1 MNFSCSAGMLY
12 CVSIRDV
19 QTTYSA
25 ENKITSPTSYIY
37 WNYMVCG
44 RPLWC
49 QSQILFSISGDNGL
63 VVIQGCKI

>member
-1 MNFSCSAGMLY
+1 MNFSCSYGILY

-25 ENKITSPTSYIY
+25 ANKVTSHTTYIY

-44 RPLWC
+44 RPLLC
-49 QSQILFSISGDNGL
+49 QSQTVLSVS
-63 VVIQGCKI
+63 